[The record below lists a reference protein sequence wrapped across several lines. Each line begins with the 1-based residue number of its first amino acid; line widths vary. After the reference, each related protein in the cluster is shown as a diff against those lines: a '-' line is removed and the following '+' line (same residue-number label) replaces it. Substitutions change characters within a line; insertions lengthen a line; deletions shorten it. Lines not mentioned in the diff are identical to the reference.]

1 MTSWLHSL
9 DPVAL
14 RIPLPGLP
22 PIEVRWYGLA
32 YLAGFFLAFLLLR
45 RLTADPAGDCAAPD
59 GMSRF
64 DPAEFVSTAAFGVV
78 IGGRLGYALLYNPH
92 LLIDFS
98 ARFPFWELLAI
109 WHGGMASHGGMFGVV
124 IATLLYARRRGL
136 SARRL
141 FDLAAVATPPG
152 LGLGRLA
159 NFVNGELYGRP
170 APSWLPWAVRFPQ
183 EMAGANPVRI
193 AAIRANPAAAAL
205 LTPRHPSQL
214 YEALL
219 EGLVLF
225 LILRWLA
232 LREHAQGMIGAW
244 FLILYAIFRFLVEF
258 TREPDAGVGL
268 QWLGLSRGQWLSL
281 AMLGGGIVVAHYWK
295 RGAARESW

>member
-1 MTSWLHSL
+1 MSSWLHSL
-9 DPVAL
+9 DPVAF

-22 PIEVRWYGLA
+22 PLEVRWYGLA
-32 YLAGFFLAFLLLR
+32 YLLGFYLAFLLLR
-45 RLTADPAGDCAAPD
+45 RWTGDPARNCAAND
-59 GMSRF
+59 GISRF
-64 DPAEFVSTAAFGVV
+64 DPAEFISTAALGVV
-78 IGGRLGYALLYNPH
+78 IGGRLGYAVLYDPH
-92 LLIDFS
+92 LLIGFS
-98 ARFPFWELLAI
+98 TRFPFWELLAI
-109 WHGGMASHGGMFGVV
+109 WHGGMASHGGMVGVV
-124 IATLLYARRRGL
+124 VAVLLYARRRGL
-136 SARRL
+136 SARCL

-183 EMAGANPVRI
+183 EIAGSDPARI

-219 EGLVLF
+219 EGLLLF

-232 LREHAQGMIGAW
+232 LRQHAQGMVGAW

-281 AMLGGGIVVAHYWK
+281 VMLGVGIVLARRWK
-295 RGAARESW
+295 AQGA